1 MGSAWVARR
10 ALASAVRAVS
20 QVPQT
25 LASAWMAVRADP
37 VRTALGAYP
46 AQAAVAVA
54 VRVAV
59 QSLAEAGVV
68 VASEEEVEVVDAV
81 VPVEDAVLRQLT
93 AEASL
98 ATVSIVDA
106 ASNGG

>member
-1 MGSAWVARR
+1 
-10 ALASAVRAVS
+10 
-20 QVPQT
+20 
-25 LASAWMAVRADP
+25 MAVRADP
-37 VRTALGAYP
+37 VRTALRAYP
-46 AQAAVAVA
+46 AQAAVVVV

-68 VASEEEVEVVDAV
+68 VALEEEVEVVDAV
-81 VPVEDAVLRQLT
+81 VPVEDAVPRQLT
-93 AEASL
+93 AEASS